1 MVHDLNTAF
10 QGVYYL
16 RTVVHAYHA
25 IAPGISELTSGHWQ
39 PVEARAYQN
48 DFLGCTLPPHKT
60 VRLLVAVKEGSPS
73 YIRGQQDTTR
83 RYPTEIPAAREAG
96 FPSNPY

>member
-1 MVHDLNTAF
+1 MHIMLLPLASANSPQVTGSQLLKPGGLIKMTFLVALC
-10 QGVYYL
+10 L
-16 RTVVHAYHA
+16 RTRPY
-25 IAPGISELTSGHWQ
+25 
-39 PVEARAYQN
+39 
-48 DFLGCTLPPHKT
+48 KT
-60 VRLLVAVKEGSPS
+60 VRLLVAVKEGPPS